1 MSEKTNCDQ
10 NGKDFIHTIGQLAV
24 GGCSRARLSFIL
36 FSDLIAS
43 FLFLSSTPRIPGSQ
57 ISRQLTDRTEQ
68 SIAVGLPYASRVRN
82 YCYSAAGTR
91 QARNVVLGLR
101 RVCLEVRREN
111 GGPTSGMCVCVFA
124 CARRKTKKTR
134 TRQPSTSGFL
144 FHRSPSSRAVSKV
157 LV

>member
-1 MSEKTNCDQ
+1 MKSKLSQKAHRDSRIKLWHIPPRSPDLNPIEKFWAWLKKRLRKRDLQ
-10 NGKDFIHTIGQLAV
+10 DFALGRPALGKMA
-24 GGCSRARLSFIL
+24 
-36 FSDLIAS
+36 
-43 FLFLSSTPRIPGSQ
+43 
-57 ISRQLTDRTEQ
+57 
-68 SIAVGLPYASRVRN
+68 YASRVRN